1 MKKKSKVQKK
11 DYSKLEGQPLS
22 LEYFGVLMKDD
33 RARIDTKRYKKFI
46 TLPDLKIEHRK
57 TVYYIPTKRHRY
69 DYMSNVFYDA
79 AQDLKREWTQ
89 EYSRMIKAIK
99 TPKEIESDSLVSNL
113 ADGVLE
119 YDEACMASKYSSMK
133 REGEY
138 RLLVKSIYSQ
148 FFQLAMSKIDA
159 TILKVLTF
167 NGYKNDKFSRE
178 DFDTFI
184 QGKQGK
190 EAKSFYDFEN
200 YHIYERAYR
209 VWNFL
214 KHNSIKAYNQLKK
227 WHPEMI
233 YDPDRKYQNG
243 DSALSVL
250 KLDEKFMLKALDE
263 LPLFFDEVCE
273 KGFGENSK
281 DARWDYDDYFIEQA
295 SDKIELIENPLGLP
309 DFL

>member
-1 MKKKSKVQKK
+1 MKKNSKVQKK

-33 RARIDTKRYKKFI
+33 RARIDTKRYKKFLAI
-46 TLPDLKIEHRK
+46 PDTKIEHRK
-57 TVYYIPTKRHRY
+57 TVYYIPTRKHRY
-69 DYMSNVFYDA
+69 DYMSNIFYDLTVE
-79 AQDLKREWTQ
+79 LKRQWNQ
-89 EYSRMIKAIK
+89 EYSRMISAIK
-99 TPKEIESDSLVSNL
+99 TPKEVESDSLVANL
-113 ADGVLE
+113 SDGVLE
-119 YDEACMASKYSSMK
+119 YDEACMAGRFSAIN
-133 REGEY
+133 RESEY
-138 RLLVKSIYSQ
+138 KLLIKSIYSQ

-159 TILKVLTF
+159 TILKVLVI

-190 EAKSFYDFEN
+190 DVKSFYEFEN
-200 YHIYERAYR
+200 YCIYERAYR

-214 KHNSIKAYNQLKK
+214 KHNSIKAYNQLKR

-233 YDPDRKYQNG
+233 YDPESKYQNG
-243 DSALSVL
+243 DSALSIL
-250 KLDEKFMLKALDE
+250 KLDEKFMMKVLDE

-273 KGFGENSK
+273 RGFKENAK

-295 SDKIELIENPLGLP
+295 NYEIEDKENPLGLP
-309 DFL
+309 WFL